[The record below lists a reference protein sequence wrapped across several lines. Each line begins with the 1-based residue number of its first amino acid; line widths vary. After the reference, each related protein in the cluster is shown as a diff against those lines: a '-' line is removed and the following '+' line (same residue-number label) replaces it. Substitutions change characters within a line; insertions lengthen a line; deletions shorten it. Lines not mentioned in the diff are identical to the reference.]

1 MINIVEGQAQVNY
14 ISGSSTWAIICD
26 ELETI
31 YPTELYTSINAYGSI
46 WNIESMA
53 DVLATTDTL
62 RTWSDFN
69 AII

>member
-1 MINIVEGQAQVNY
+1 MIIIVEGQAQIHY
-14 ISGSSTWAIICD
+14 SSTWAIICD

-53 DVLATTDTL
+53 DVLAATDTL
-62 RTWSDFN
+62 RTWSDF
-69 AII
+69 